1 MMILTI
7 NHIDLDNMKSF
18 RQGTASSG
26 LGTQRILL
34 MVAIGEWSVW
44 DDDDDGDHYED
55 LDL

>member
-34 MVAIGEWSVW
+34 MVAIGEWSVR
-44 DDDDDGDHYED
+44 DDDYED
-55 LDL
+55 LDLKYD